1 MQSPAAP
8 AAKAAVA
15 KPAAAPKV
23 AADVVPTPQEAL
35 ARLDIRVGKIVSVAR
50 HPEADKLYVEQIDVG
65 EAKPRQIV
73 SGLVDYVPES
83 EMLNALV
90 YVICNLKRTQ
100 LYLSCVD
107 VSSFPSLFAHS
118 RCLSLIPR
126 YCFCTIS
133 R

>member
-1 MQSPAAP
+1 MPLLQSPAAP

-15 KPAAAPKV
+15 KPAAAPKA
-23 AADVVPTPQEAL
+23 AADVVPTAQEAF

-90 YVICNLKRTQ
+90 YVICNLKRT
-100 LYLSCVD
+100 LVLL
-107 VSSFPSLFAHS
+107 FPRCFFCLFIVGFE
-118 RCLSLIPR
+118 L
-126 YCFCTIS
+126 
-133 R
+133 